1 MLQVTPKEGRTSRS
15 LFQHFLF
22 PSTAGLAL
30 NMASLGSNKSQCG
43 GMWVAGQHNAKQIT
57 YSKPQVLSV
66 SLGSPL
72 VAIMRLD
79 KSLNCSQ
86 RHAISSSIYWE
97 CSVYITWEDLAK
109 SWLAVLQKWFS
120 FLVSVKKQVET
131 YSDNQKQHGSRKP
144 SALSAASMSLF
155 IYLYFP
161 ENKL

>member
-1 MLQVTPKEGRTSRS
+1 MSLFILINVLLWSKNYIVTLPLRHIKGTVNLMPQLSFTPCTVSLLAQVTFSEKAEMLQVTPKEGRTSRS

-43 GMWVAGQHNAKQIT
+43 GMLVAGQHNAKQIT

-72 VAIMRLD
+72 VAIMRLN

-97 CSVYITWEDLAK
+97 CSVYLT
-109 SWLAVLQKWFS
+109 
-120 FLVSVKKQVET
+120 
-131 YSDNQKQHGSRKP
+131 
-144 SALSAASMSLF
+144 
-155 IYLYFP
+155 
-161 ENKL
+161 